1 LPEAPRRFGTEAAG
15 DNDAVGDLE
24 LAADAYAR
32 RAWGEAYARLT
43 EADADQPLSPQHL
56 EQLAVAAHCIGKTD
70 ESTEAW
76 GRAHAAYLEAG
87 DVENAAMA
95 AAWCSFTLVTN
106 GEFALGS
113 GWLARVQALCDE
125 YNLDTAARWF
135 VAGQTAAGKMFA
147 GEYAAAVEM
156 FDEAQRNADRLRD
169 VNGMTLSRLGRGQ
182 CLIQIGRG
190 SEGLQSLDEVMV
202 AVNADAVSPLVAG
215 LAFCAAIEACQ
226 QILEVRR
233 AQEWTAAL
241 TRWCD
246 AQPDLIPYRG
256 NCLVHRAEILTFH
269 GAWPEAYDEAER
281 ARNWLADAAG
291 PSFGNAYYR
300 LGELHRLRGE
310 YADAEAAYKQA
321 SLHGHE
327 TQPGLGLL
335 RLAQGHTE
343 SATAAI
349 RRALDE
355 TVDVVARARLLGPQV
370 EVELAAGHVPAAR
383 AAAEELATIAA
394 QIDVPLLRATAKY
407 AAGAVL
413 LAEGDP
419 RSALGCLRS
428 AWTHWQE
435 LEAPYNGAR
444 VRVLIGQACRALGD
458 EDTAEMELDAA
469 RWIFQE
475 LGAAPDLARVQNLSA
490 RPAAATPGGLS
501 LREVQVLRLVAAGK
515 TNRAIADEL
524 FVSEKTVHRHLSNI
538 FTKLDVASRSAAT
551 AYAFQH
557 NLV

>member
-1 LPEAPRRFGTEAAG
+1 MSHVATLKLAG
-15 DNDAVGDLE
+15 
-24 LAADAYAR
+24 DAYAR
-32 RAWGEAYARLT
+32 RAWGEAYAQLT
-43 EADADQPLSPQHL
+43 AVDAEQPLHPQHL
-56 EQLAVAAHCIGKTD
+56 EQLAVAAHCIGKAD
-70 ESTEAW
+70 EAVDAW
-76 GRAHAAYLEAG
+76 GRAHAGYLMAG
-87 DVENAAMA
+87 DAENAAMA
-95 AAWCSFTLVTN
+95 AAWCSFTLITN
-106 GEFALGS
+106 GEFVRGN

-125 YNLDTAARWF
+125 YNLETAARWF
-135 VAGQTAAGKMFA
+135 VMGQTAAGKMFA
-147 GEYAAAVEM
+147 GEYAPALEM
-156 FDEAQRNADRLRD
+156 FDVTQRHADRLRD
-169 VNGMTLSRLGRGQ
+169 ANGMTLSRMGRGQ
-182 CLIQIGRG
+182 CLIRLGRG
-190 SEGLQSLDEVMV
+190 REGVQSLDEMMI
-202 AVNADAVSPLVAG
+202 AVNADTVSPLVAG
-215 LAFCAAIEACQ
+215 LAFCAAIESCQ
-226 QILEVRR
+226 QILDVRR

-269 GAWPEAYDEAER
+269 GAWLEAYDQAER
-281 ARNWLADAAG
+281 ACNWLANAAG
-291 PSFGNAYYR
+291 PSFGNAFYR
-300 LGELHRLRGE
+300 IGELHRLRGE

-321 SLHGHE
+321 SMHGHE

-335 RLAQGHTE
+335 RLAQGHTD

-355 TVDVVARARLLGPQV
+355 TVDVVARARLLRPQV

-383 AAAEELATIAA
+383 AAADELATIAG
-394 QIDVPLLRATAKY
+394 QLDVPLLLATAKY
-407 AAGAVL
+407 ADGAVI

-428 AWTHWQE
+428 AWRHWQE

-469 RWIFQE
+469 RWVFQE
-475 LGAAPDLARVQNLSA
+475 LGAAPDLARVEKLSMRAVA
-490 RPAAATPGGLS
+490 RAPGGLS
-501 LREVQVLRLVAAGK
+501 LRELQVLRLVAAGR
-515 TNRAIADEL
+515 TNRAIAEEL

-538 FTKLDVASRSAAT
+538 FTKLDVGSRSAAT

-557 NLV
+557 DLV